1 MKRACPAITPEDKK
15 KWAAL
20 KAMTPRETP
29 TGWES
34 PTNAPTRV
42 NDHDKPGVFL
52 RIYTNGYL
60 KLAFMCLA
68 NGIVQVTL
76 SHLNG
81 VAPLPEH
88 VELVKRDFFADRV
101 VEASSPVSGLVYFGF
116 SK

>member
-1 MKRACPAITPEDKK
+1 MERARPAITPEDKK

-20 KAMTPRETP
+20 KSMTPRDVPE
-29 TGWES
+29 GWES
-34 PTNAPTRV
+34 PTSKPTRI
-42 NDHDKPGVFL
+42 NDYNKPGAFV

-68 NGIVQVTL
+68 NGIIQVTL
-76 SHLNG
+76 SHMNG

-101 VEASSPVSGLVYFGF
+101 VEASSPISGLVYFGF
-116 SK
+116 PK